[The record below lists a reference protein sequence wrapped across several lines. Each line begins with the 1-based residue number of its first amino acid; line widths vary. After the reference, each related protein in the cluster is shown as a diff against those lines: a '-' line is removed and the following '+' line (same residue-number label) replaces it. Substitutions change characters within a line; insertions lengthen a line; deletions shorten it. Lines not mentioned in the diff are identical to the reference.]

1 MTTTGRMEKLKATVA
16 SLPHKPGIYF
26 FRNEAGE
33 VIYIGKAISLRDRV
47 RSYFTSGPDVRI
59 ARMVSEAASIDYI
72 LTDSEKDAFFLE
84 SNFVRQHKPKYNLR
98 LKDDK
103 NFPFVKITTT
113 DRFPAVRFSR
123 RVETDGSR
131 YFGPFSPGGR
141 ARTSIQMVNKFFK
154 LRGCED
160 AVFRTRKRPCLDHE
174 VGLCSA
180 PCAGL
185 IGEEAYRAD
194 VENACLFLEGRT
206 RELAGIIKQRMEKAS
221 ATEEYE
227 EAAAWRDL
235 LTVISDFK
243 EKPVTISVG
252 LEERDALGIHREFRR
267 TAFCIFLIS
276 GGRIIGSSDAV
287 FDIDRER
294 GEDPALVEF
303 LSGVYGDPD
312 AAPRVVSP
320 YGKEEA
326 ERLNRELDAAGS
338 TARLVPIRRAR
349 EKDLVGLASRN
360 ARAVLEKRSSDTGT
374 LGPECLQEILEMGAV
389 PRVIEGFDISNTQGE
404 GTVASMVVFRDGKP
418 DKGSYRKFR
427 IKSFEGSN
435 DFAAMAEVIGR
446 RYGRALEEKTALP
459 DLILV
464 DGGRGQLS
472 SALGTL
478 IDLGLGTLPVMSLAK
493 KEEMI
498 FTPDRPEGIRL
509 VRTSPALKL
518 VQFVRDEA
526 HRFAITF
533 HRGLRDKKTL
543 GSVLDDIPGVGP
555 VTRAKLLARFGGL
568 EGLLKAD
575 RDELAECAGEKI
587 VESIIEGLHPDRG
600 ADTPDLDEVNDKK
613 E

>member
-1 MTTTGRMEKLKATVA
+1 MTQESIETQLNTLPA
-16 SLPHKPGIYF
+16 SPGVYLF
-26 FRNEAGE
+26 KDSGGA
-33 VIYIGKAISLRDRV
+33 VIYIGKAVSLRDRV
-47 RSYFTSGPDVRI
+47 RSYFTSAPDVRI
-59 ARMVSEAASIDYI
+59 SRMVSEAASIDYI

-98 LKDDK
+98 LKDDR
-103 NFPFVKITTT
+103 NFPYVRITAS

-123 RVETDGSR
+123 RVEADGSR

-185 IGEEAYRAD
+185 ISEEAYRAD

-221 ATEEYE
+221 ADEEFE
-227 EAAAWRDL
+227 EAAALRDL
-235 LTVISDFK
+235 LTVISDFR

-252 LEERDALGIHREFRR
+252 LEERDALGIHREFQR
-267 TAFCIFLIS
+267 TAFCIFQIS
-276 GGRIIGSSDAV
+276 GGRIIGSRDAV
-287 FDIDRER
+287 FDIGPDR
-294 GEDPALVEF
+294 GEDQALVDF
-303 LSGVYGDPD
+303 LSGVYRDPD
-312 AAPRVVSP
+312 AAPRLVSP
-320 YGKEEA
+320 YGKEET
-326 ERLNRELDAAGS
+326 ERLNGELDAAGS
-338 TARLVPIRRAR
+338 AARLVPVRKVR
-349 EKDLVGLASRN
+349 EKGLVGLASRN
-360 ARAVLEKRSSDTGT
+360 ARAVLEKRSADIGT
-374 LGPECLQEILEMGAV
+374 SGPECLQAVLEMGAV

-427 IKSFEGSN
+427 IKSFEGPN

-446 RYGRALEEKTALP
+446 RYGRALDEKAALP
-459 DLILV
+459 DLVLV

-472 SALGTL
+472 SALGAL
-478 IDLGLGTLPVMSLAK
+478 IDLGLGALPIMSLAK

-509 VRTSPALKL
+509 ARTSPALKL

-543 GSVLDDIPGVGP
+543 SSVLDGVPGVGP
-555 VTRAKLLARFGGL
+555 ATRAKLLARFGGL
-568 EGLLKAD
+568 EGLLTAG

-587 VESIIEGLHPDRG
+587 AGSIIEGLHPDRNAG
-600 ADTPDLDEVNDKK
+600 TPDMDESNDKK